1 MSNPEH
7 LKKLEEGVDAWNKW
21 RRENLVVL
29 PNLTGASLQDA
40 NLMNANLMG
49 ADLTGADLTVAN
61 LSDAYLMGADLT
73 GAYPVAANLQDA
85 NLINAN
91 LTGANL
97 RGANLED
104 ANLEDANLQNALV
117 FDIKYNRWGRYRGI
131 RIETCH
137 GSPLFKRFAQD
148 QDFIEEFRSIW
159 WKKPLY
165 VLWLIFADCGK
176 SLWPW
181 ILWSISI
188 AVGFGLIFH
197 NMQDES
203 MQAERTRSENVK
215 EEMDETNF
223 AFDVKHLK
231 DEDGTVSVGAMIYY
245 SVVTFT
251 TLGFGD
257 IVPQTQ
263 EAAWWVMAEVIIG
276 YIRLGGLISILA
288 TKLARRS

>member
-1 MSNPEH
+1 
-7 LKKLEEGVDAWNKW
+7 
-21 RRENLVVL
+21 
-29 PNLTGASLQDA
+29 
-40 NLMNANLMG
+40 
-49 ADLTGADLTVAN
+49 
-61 LSDAYLMGADLT
+61 
-73 GAYPVAANLQDA
+73 
-85 NLINAN
+85 
-91 LTGANL
+91 
-97 RGANLED
+97 
-104 ANLEDANLQNALV
+104 
-117 FDIKYNRWGRYRGI
+117 
-131 RIETCH
+131 
-137 GSPLFKRFAQD
+137 
-148 QDFIEEFRSIW
+148 
-159 WKKPLY
+159 
-165 VLWLIFADCGK
+165 
-176 SLWPW
+176 
-181 ILWSISI
+181 
-188 AVGFGLIFH
+188 
-197 NMQDES
+197 MQDES